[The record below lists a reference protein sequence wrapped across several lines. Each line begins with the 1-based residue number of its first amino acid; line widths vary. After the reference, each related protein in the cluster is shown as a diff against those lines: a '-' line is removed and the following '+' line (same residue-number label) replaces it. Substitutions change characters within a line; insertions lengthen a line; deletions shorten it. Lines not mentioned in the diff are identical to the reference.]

1 MMNRREFF
9 KLASL
14 AGLTV
19 IPSLSIANGGGYAG
33 APALP
38 AAYEGA
44 FWIFVNAGGGW
55 DPTLLC
61 DPKGRA
67 NEEAIDPVNMYFED
81 EILTAGNIEYA
92 PIGYNDVFFQKYYQD
107 LLIINGIDMQTNGH
121 DSGSRNTWSG
131 RLAEGYPSLPALI
144 AANFGPE
151 LPMSY
156 LSFGGY
162 DATAGLVARTRAGN
176 VNALGRIAYPE
187 RVDPNDADNRFHS
200 VKAEELIEQARTGRH
215 DVQLASALLPAENR
229 AMSAMFT
236 AATGANELKLLQ
248 QYLPTELANDNEIRR
263 QAQVAL
269 AAYRAGICI
278 SVNLNTGGFDTHGDH
293 DNQHIA
299 RMQSLLEGV
308 DAVFE
313 EAALQ
318 QVADNIIVVVGSD
331 FGRTPHYNDTNGK
344 DHWSV
349 TSMML
354 MGKGIGGNR
363 VIGGTTADFQPR
375 SINPSSLAL
384 DDGGVRIEPQHVH
397 YELRK
402 LAGVSDNEFATLFPL
417 VPPDPMSGLLG

>member
-9 KLASL
+9 KLAGL

-19 IPSLSIANGGGYAG
+19 IPSLSIANQGGFAG
-33 APALP
+33 APQQP
-38 AAYEGA
+38 RAYEGP

-67 NEEAIDPVNMYFED
+67 NEQAVDPVNMYFED
-81 EILTAGNIEYA
+81 EILSAGNISYA
-92 PIGYNDVFFQKYYQD
+92 PVGYNDTFFQKYYQQ
-107 LLIINGIDMQTNGH
+107 LLVINGIDMQTNGH

-131 RLAEGYPSLPALI
+131 KLTEGFPSLAALV
-144 AANFGPE
+144 AATAGPE

-162 DATAGLVARTRAGN
+162 DMTAGLVARTRAGN

-200 VKAEELIEQARTGRH
+200 VKAEELIVQARTGRH
-215 DVQLASALLPAENR
+215 DVQLAKAMLPAENK

-236 AATGANELKLLQ
+236 AATGSNELKLLQ
-248 QYLPTELANDNEIRR
+248 QYLPAELANDNEIRR

-293 DNQHIA
+293 DNSHVP
-299 RMQSLLEGV
+299 RLQSLLEGV

-313 EAALQ
+313 EAELQ

-349 TSMML
+349 TSMLM
-354 MGKGIGGNR
+354 MGKGISGNR
-363 VIGGTTADFQPR
+363 VVGATTADFQPR
-375 SINPSSLAL
+375 AINPGSLAV
-384 DDGGVRIEPQHVH
+384 DDGGVRIEPQHIH

-402 LAGVSDNEFATLFPL
+402 LAGLTDSEFATLFPL
-417 VPPDPMSGLLG
+417 VPPDPLSGLLG

>member
-19 IPSLSIANGGGYAG
+19 IPNLSIANPGGYAG
-33 APALP
+33 PPALP

-67 NEEAIDPVNMYFED
+67 SAEAIDPVNMYLTD

-200 VKAEELIEQARTGRH
+200 VKAEELIKQARTGRH
-215 DVQLASALLPAENR
+215 DVQLAKALLPAENR

-248 QYLPTELANDNEIRR
+248 QYLPAELATDNEIRR

-299 RMQSLLEGV
+299 RM
-308 DAVFE
+308 
-313 EAALQ
+313 
-318 QVADNIIVVVGSD
+318 
-331 FGRTPHYNDTNGK
+331 
-344 DHWSV
+344 
-349 TSMML
+349 
-354 MGKGIGGNR
+354 
-363 VIGGTTADFQPR
+363 
-375 SINPSSLAL
+375 
-384 DDGGVRIEPQHVH
+384 
-397 YELRK
+397 
-402 LAGVSDNEFATLFPL
+402 
-417 VPPDPMSGLLG
+417 

>member
-1 MMNRREFF
+1 MMNRCEFF

-14 AGLTV
+14 AGLAV
-19 IPSLSIANGGGYAG
+19 VPSLSIAGRGFSGQ
-33 APALP
+33 PQVP

-61 DPKGRA
+61 DPKGR
-67 NEEAIDPVNMYFED
+67 NSEDDPNPVNMYFKD
-81 EILTAGNIEYA
+81 EILTAGNIQYA
-92 PIGYNDVFFQKYYQD
+92 PVGYNDTFFQKYYQY
-107 LLIINGIDMQTNGH
+107 LLIINGMDMQTNGH
-121 DSGSRNTWSG
+121 DSGSRHTWSG
-131 RLAEGYPSLPALI
+131 KLMEGFPSLAALI

-162 DATAGLVARTRAGN
+162 DMTSGLVARTRAGN

-187 RVDPNDADNRFHS
+187 RVDPGDADNRFHS
-200 VKAEELIEQARTGRH
+200 VKAEELIKSAKTGRH
-215 DVQLASALLPAENR
+215 DAQLATTMLPAEHK

-236 AATGANELKLLQ
+236 AGTGANELKLLQ
-248 QYLPTELANDNEIRR
+248 EYLPDELANDNELRR

-293 DNQHIA
+293 DNTHVPSLQ
-299 RMQSLLEGV
+299 RLLEGV
-308 DAVFE
+308 DAIYQ
-313 EAALQ
+313 EAELQ

-354 MGKGIGGNR
+354 MGKGISGNR
-363 VIGGTTADFQPR
+363 VVGATTDEYQPR
-375 SINPSSLAL
+375 TIDPGSLAVS
-384 DDGGVRIEPQHVH
+384 DSGVRIEPQHVH

-402 LAGVSDNEFATLFPL
+402 LAGITENTFATLFPI
-417 VPPDPMSGLLG
+417 VPPDELPGLLG

>member
-14 AGLTV
+14 AGLAV
-19 IPSLSIANGGGYAG
+19 IPSSSIADPGISGK
-33 APALP
+33 PPLP

-61 DPKGRA
+61 DPKGRV
-67 NEEAIDPVNMYFED
+67 NEEQVDPVNMYFVD
-81 EILTAGNIEYA
+81 EILSAGAINYA

-131 RLAEGYPSLPALI
+131 KLNEGFPSLAALI

-176 VNALGRIAYPE
+176 VNALGR
-187 RVDPNDADNRFHS
+187 
-200 VKAEELIEQARTGRH
+200 
-215 DVQLASALLPAENR
+215 
-229 AMSAMFT
+229 
-236 AATGANELKLLQ
+236 
-248 QYLPTELANDNEIRR
+248 
-263 QAQVAL
+263 
-269 AAYRAGICI
+269 
-278 SVNLNTGGFDTHGDH
+278 
-293 DNQHIA
+293 
-299 RMQSLLEGV
+299 
-308 DAVFE
+308 
-313 EAALQ
+313 
-318 QVADNIIVVVGSD
+318 
-331 FGRTPHYNDTNGK
+331 TPHYNDTNGK

-354 MGKGIGGNR
+354 MGQGIAGNR
-363 VIGGTTADFQPR
+363 VIGGTTDDFQPR
-375 SINPSSLAL
+375 AVNPGSLAI
-384 DDGGVRIEPQHVH
+384 DDGGVRIEPQHIH

-402 LAGVSDNEFATLFPL
+402 LAGVTDNEFATLFPL
-417 VPPDPMSGLLG
+417 VPADEMSGLLG

>member
-1 MMNRREFF
+1 MQRREFF

-14 AGLTV
+14 AGLTL
-19 IPSLSIANGGGYAG
+19 IPSLSIANFPGDRRG
-33 APALP
+33 PHQKP
-38 AAYEGA
+38 RAYQGP

-67 NEEAIDPVNMYFED
+67 NEEEVDPINMYFVD
-81 EILTAGNIEYA
+81 EILTAGNISYA
-92 PIGYNDVFFQKYYQD
+92 PVGYNDTFFQKYYQD
-107 LLIINGIDMQTNGH
+107 LLVINGIDMQTNGH

-131 RLAEGYPSLPALI
+131 KLSEGFPCLASMI
-144 AANFGPE
+144 AATSGPE
-151 LPMSY
+151 LPMSF

-176 VNALGRIAYPE
+176 VSALGRIAYPE
-187 RVDPNDADNRFHS
+187 RIDPQDANYRFHS
-200 VKAEELIEQARTGRH
+200 PKAEALIQQARGGRQEH
-215 DVQLASALLPAENR
+215 LLTTKLPAEQR

-248 QYLPTELANDNEIRR
+248 EYLPAELDNTNELRR

-269 AAYRAGICI
+269 AAYRAGIC
-278 SVNLNTGGFDTHGDH
+278 VCANLNTGGFDTHGDH

-299 RMQSLLEGV
+299 RLQFLLEGV
-308 DAVFE
+308 DAIME

-318 QVADNIIVVVGSD
+318 DVADNVIVVVGSD

-354 MGKGIGGNR
+354 MGKGISGNR
-363 VIGGTTADFQPR
+363 VVGGSTEDFQPR
-375 SINPSSLAL
+375 AVNPGSLAL
-384 DDGGVRIEPQHVH
+384 DDGGVRIEPQHIH

-402 LAGVSDNEFATLFPL
+402 LAGLTDGELATLYPL
-417 VPPDPMSGLLG
+417 VPPDEMSGLLG